1 MSQLDQNYPGADIK
15 ILLKLKLSTGTYIN
29 IDDLAE
35 LYVYIL
41 RASGTIVKQY
51 SKAGTGDF
59 TALIKDTTT
68 QYHFWITS
76 EVSKLLETEILD
88 IEINMVETNAELPNG
103 QNTIGKAQLVKLVD
117 NTIKVLS

>member
-15 ILLKLKLSTGTYIN
+15 INLTLEISTGVYIN
-29 IDDLAE
+29 IDNLSE

-41 RASGTIVKQY
+41 RSSGTIVSKY

-68 QYHFWITS
+68 QYHLWITS

-103 QNTIGKAQLVKLVD
+103 QNTIGKARLVKMID